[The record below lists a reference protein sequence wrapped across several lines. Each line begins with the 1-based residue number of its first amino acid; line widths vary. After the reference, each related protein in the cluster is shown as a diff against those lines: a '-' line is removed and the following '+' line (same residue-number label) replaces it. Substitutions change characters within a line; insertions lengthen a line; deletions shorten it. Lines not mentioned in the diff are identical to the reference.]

1 MKRFKKCISFASQRL
16 RMRWFLAS
24 GCALLT
30 LLWVACAPGNFQF
43 NQDDSTLITVV
54 PDGATINVGQQL
66 QYTVE
71 LTKKGITTNADP
83 TLFNWVSSAPS
94 VATVDNHGLALG
106 LKSGSVNIKAQSKS
120 QSRNAGGASLT
131 VQAAAPI
138 ATLAAVPQA
147 LLVRF
152 AAADREVSY
161 VADGAHRLLR
171 TTITYADGSSSQRET
186 FAPELT
192 GGEWLAIDRS
202 GRSLYV
208 LSPTSRR
215 ILVFGIDPMNGE
227 LTEGATRIRVEADV
241 FAIAA
246 GSNDGIKLRHL
257 TGRETRIQIRR

>member
-1 MKRFKKCISFASQRL
+1 MKRFKKCISLSSQRL

-24 GCALLT
+24 GCAVLT

-54 PDGATINVGQQL
+54 PDGATINVGEQL

-94 VATVDNHGLALG
+94 VATVDNHGLAVG
-106 LKSGSVNIKAQSKS
+106 LKSGNVNIKAQSKS
-120 QSRNAGGASLT
+120 QSSNAGGASLT
-131 VQAAAPI
+131 VQAAPPI

-152 AAADREVSY
+152 DAPDREVSY
-161 VADGAHRLLR
+161 AIDAAHRLLR

-215 ILVFGIDPMNGE
+215 ILVFGIDPMSE
-227 LTEGATRIRVEADV
+227 LTEGPTRIRVESDV

-257 TGRETRIQIRR
+257 TGRETRVQIRR